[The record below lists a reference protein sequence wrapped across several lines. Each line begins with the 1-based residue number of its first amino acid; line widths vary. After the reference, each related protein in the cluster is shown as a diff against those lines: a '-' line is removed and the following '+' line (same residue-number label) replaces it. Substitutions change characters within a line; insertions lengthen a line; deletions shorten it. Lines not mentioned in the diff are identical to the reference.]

1 MARNRLKTKL
11 WCSSRQYRSDLTYCP
26 EELRRLRCRL
36 TDDIA
41 PKRSELEL
49 PGWKVHWGPRC
60 AADIQSCRSRFLDVE
75 LSGVHLTIT
84 GLPSCNQRAVRP
96 ISRADQEIGSE
107 SVAARSDLWLKSSK

>member
-49 PGWKVHWGPRC
+49 PGWKVHWVRGAQPT
-60 AADIQSCRSRFLDVE
+60 S
-75 LSGVHLTIT
+75 
-84 GLPSCNQRAVRP
+84 RAVGHGF
-96 ISRADQEIGSE
+96 SM
-107 SVAARSDLWLKSSK
+107 SSSLAFT